1 MYIQAESRHVI
12 QPSVGVCF
20 PRTTAIYQ
28 ELGGTIYYYPSS
40 TGTYQGPGR
49 EAKLTSIFYV
59 SRTLPREGVENT
71 LLGPGELAVS
81 KRSAFGFQEGQQK
94 HQGAVDCITGC
105 WDHVGGGWMDCLSLG
120 FDRHSRSRVEKT
132 AVCPLVLSFSRSFLF
147 LLTTP

>member
-28 ELGGTIYYYPSS
+28 ELGRTIYYTSF

-59 SRTLPREGVENT
+59 SRTLPREGVGNT
-71 LLGPGELAVS
+71 LLGPGELVVS

-94 HQGAVDCITGC
+94 HQDVVGLLRDAGIT
-105 WDHVGGGWMDCLSLG
+105 
-120 FDRHSRSRVEKT
+120 
-132 AVCPLVLSFSRSFLF
+132 
-147 LLTTP
+147 